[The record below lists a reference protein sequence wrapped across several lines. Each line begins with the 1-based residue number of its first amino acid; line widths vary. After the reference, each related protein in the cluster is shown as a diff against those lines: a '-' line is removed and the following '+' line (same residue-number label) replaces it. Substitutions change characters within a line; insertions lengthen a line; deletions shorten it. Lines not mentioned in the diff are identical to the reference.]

1 MNPTF
6 PMRRP
11 LQFLLLFMS
20 LGGCDT
26 YHFVAGTWQEDA
38 RKPVAAL
45 KHYEKF
51 LADRPKDPRSCEVQ
65 LRAAEIYRGFGR
77 CGEARMHWEA
87 AVRDFPRSGICAE
100 RAKARLLSCPD
111 YFPLDFGRTWV
122 YVDSE
127 SRGAAMRLEWEV
139 RRSSGSSSGSIR
151 TALFAGSRRN
161 RDSYESYEKRDWA
174 VWRTDTKTPEPFLRY
189 PFGQDQRWSGK
200 RGGAAVDWLVIS
212 TAATAK
218 VAAGEFKDCLKV
230 RELDR
235 RYPTTWRYDYYCPGV
250 GRVKTTIGGPGYE
263 NPNTELL
270 RYGKMD

>member
-1 MNPTF
+1 
-6 PMRRP
+6 MRRRAAA
-11 LQFLLLFMS
+11 LLLAAAG
-20 LGGCDT
+20 LAGCDT

-38 RKPVAAL
+38 RKPAAAL

-51 LADRPKDPRSCEVQ
+51 LSDRRLDPRSCEIR

-87 AVRDFPRSGICAE
+87 AVRDFPRSGACAE
-100 RAKARLLSCPD
+100 RAKASLLSCPD
-111 YFPLDFGRTWV
+111 YFPLDRGRTWV

-139 RRSSGSSSGSIR
+139 RRSSGSESGLIQ
-151 TALFAGSRRN
+151 TVIFAGNRRN
-161 RDSYESYEKRDWA
+161 REGLESYEKRDWA
-174 VWRTDTKTPEPFLRY
+174 VWRTDAKPPEPFLRY
-189 PFGQDQRWSGK
+189 PFGSDQSWSGK
-200 RGGAAVDWLVIS
+200 RGRASVDWLVVS
-212 TAATAK
+212 TTATAK

-235 RYPTTWRYDYYCPGV
+235 RYPKTWRYDYYCPDV
-250 GRVKTTIGGPGYE
+250 GRVKTTIGGRGYE